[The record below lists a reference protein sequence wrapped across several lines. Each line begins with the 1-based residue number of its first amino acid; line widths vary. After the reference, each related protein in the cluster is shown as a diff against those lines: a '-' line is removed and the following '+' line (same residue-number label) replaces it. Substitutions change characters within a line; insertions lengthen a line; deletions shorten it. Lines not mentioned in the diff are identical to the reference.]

1 MVARFVRCPNCNWEL
16 RLTRVDLRVP
26 NTPFPASSSGP
37 QQAAASSMQPPAL
50 GDSPLSPAY
59 DPAAGDSMLGSSPKV
74 EVVLPT
80 PTLSGSSDSEYWPH
94 PGGSAAPPDPPPASP
109 LDSSVPLRHRK
120 LSTAAASEAPP
131 GSSGADSSAAPQ
143 PPATLAE
150 LFGTAEDEV
159 KDEDTGEHKEMGN
172 GDGSVG
178 SEEQSGKRPRLE

>member
-1 MVARFVRCPNCNWEL
+1 
-16 RLTRVDLRVP
+16 
-26 NTPFPASSSGP
+26 
-37 QQAAASSMQPPAL
+37 MQPPDL
-50 GDSPLSPAY
+50 GDSPPSPAYDPAAGDSPSPAY
-59 DPAAGDSMLGSSPKV
+59 DPAAGDSMLGSNPKV

-143 PPATLAE
+143 PPATVAELFGIEEDEVGDEEDTSPPEPPATLAE

-159 KDEDTGEHKEMGN
+159 EDEDTGEHKEMGN

-178 SEEQSGKRPRLE
+178 SDEQSGKRPRLE